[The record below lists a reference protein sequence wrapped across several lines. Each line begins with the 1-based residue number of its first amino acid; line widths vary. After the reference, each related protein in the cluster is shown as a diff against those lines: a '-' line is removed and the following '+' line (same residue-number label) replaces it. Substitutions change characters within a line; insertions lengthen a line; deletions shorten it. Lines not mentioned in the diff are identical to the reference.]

1 MHKTFSTDGS
11 NSIGKWYPR
20 TCLEKSFV
28 IDSENILKWNDYFPY
43 LSTRST
49 FDLTYLFFV
58 FS

>member
-28 IDSENILKWNDYFPY
+28 IDSENILNGMIIFHIYR
-43 LSTRST
+43 LEVH
-49 FDLTYLFFV
+49 LI
-58 FS
+58 